1 MYQDI
6 PQYDGDDFPLGSQSD
21 KYKRN
26 VETKNQIAIGNRLIT
41 VNVCFN

>member
-6 PQYDGDDFPLGSQSD
+6 PQYDGDDFPLDSQSD
-21 KYKRN
+21 KCKRN
-26 VETKNQIAIGNRLIT
+26 VETQNQIAIGNRLIT